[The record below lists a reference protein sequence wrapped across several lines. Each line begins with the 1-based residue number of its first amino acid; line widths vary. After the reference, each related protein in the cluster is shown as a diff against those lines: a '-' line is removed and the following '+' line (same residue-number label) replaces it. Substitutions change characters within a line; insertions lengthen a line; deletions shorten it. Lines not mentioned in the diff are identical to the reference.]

1 MKYLYIFKKING
13 ELFVEGE
20 TIAYKY
26 IFQGEN
32 QRDPLTYIGR
42 FPSNEYLEAKY
53 EMITKVKEYKAKLL
67 AETEGLQKAIDNSNG
82 SGAFSQVEADYARK
96 VQDFSVNM
104 EKELLEKLALTS
116 KKELMDKYMNIDTP
130 GGDRSAIINLLR

>member
-20 TIAYKY
+20 VIAYKY

-32 QRDPLTYIGR
+32 LRDPLTYIGR
-42 FPSNEYLEAKY
+42 LPSNEYLTGKY
-53 EMITKVKEYKAKLL
+53 EMIEKVKEFKNKLL
-67 AETEGLQKAIDNSNG
+67 TETVGLQKAIDNSNG
-82 SGAFSQVEADYARK
+82 SGAFSQIEADYAKK
-96 VQDFSVNM
+96 VQDFSVSL

-116 KKELMDKYMNIDTP
+116 KKEFMDKHMNIDTP
-130 GGDRSAIINLLR
+130 GGDRQAIINLLR